1 MSLQYEKSCGAVVF
15 THSNGGIKYVI
26 IQSLEGYYGFPKGH
40 METGETEVET
50 ALREI
55 YEETGLKVHILDGFR
70 CEDEHPIP
78 SKPGVMKRI
87 VYFAAEYEDQQLR
100 HQPEELM
107 SVKLMTFEEAMDA
120 FQWESSRRILRE
132 VADFLTVR
140 IKMSEMNSR

>member
-26 IQSLEGYYGFPKGH
+26 IQSLERYYGFPKGH
-40 METGETEVET
+40 MEEGETEVET

-55 YEETGLKVHILDGFR
+55 YEETGLQVHILDGFR

-78 SKPGVMKRI
+78 SKPGVMKTI

-100 HQPEELM
+100 HQPEELL
-107 SVKLMTFEEAMDA
+107 SVKLMTLEEAMDA

-140 IKMSEMNSR
+140 IKMSEMNSQ

>member
-15 THSNGGIKYVI
+15 TRRNGGIKYVI

-40 METGETEVET
+40 MEAGEKEVET

-87 VYFAAEYEDQQLR
+87 IYFAAEYEDQQLR
-100 HQPEELM
+100 HQLEELM

-120 FQWESSRRILRE
+120 FQWESSRRILKE
-132 VADFLTVR
+132 VADFLT
-140 IKMSEMNSR
+140 N

>member
-40 METGETEVET
+40 MEAGETEVET

-70 CEDEHPIP
+70 CEDEHLIP

-87 VYFAAEYEDQQLR
+87 IYFAAEYEDQQLR
-100 HQPEELM
+100 HQLEELM

-120 FQWESSRRILRE
+120 FQWESSRRILKE
-132 VADFLTVR
+132 VADFLT
-140 IKMSEMNSR
+140 S